1 MSNLILLK
9 NSISNDRVKSL
20 DICATSIKMQ
30 MYTDG
35 KLGKDDMLKDLYSID
50 NLDDKL
56 IFMNI
61 YEIFN
66 NFKNCSKLFKVSIF
80 KLKKKLQ

>member
-1 MSNLILLK
+1 
-9 NSISNDRVKSL
+9 
-20 DICATSIKMQ
+20 
-30 MYTDG
+30 
-35 KLGKDDMLKDLYSID
+35 MLKELYSID

-66 NFKNCSKLFKVSIF
+66 NLKIAQNFSKLVCEN
-80 KLKKKLQ
+80 

>member
-1 MSNLILLK
+1 
-9 NSISNDRVKSL
+9 KSL

-35 KLGKDDMLKDLYSID
+35 KLGKDDMLKELYSID

-66 NFKNCSKLFKVSIF
+66 NLKIAQNFSKLVCSN
-80 KLKKKLQ
+80 